1 MTFSCPNFDFNS
13 ENLCMKLN
21 SECIPGRPGCVL
33 FGKVKLSETVKAR
46 LAELE
51 EEVRQKRKR

>member
-1 MTFSCPNFDFNS
+1 
-13 ENLCMKLN
+13 MKLN

-33 FGKVKLSETVKAR
+33 YGKVKLSEPVKAR

-51 EEVRQKRKR
+51 EETKQMASQKVRSTAS